1 MPRRHI
7 SATEQ
12 SAIIKRAQERCE
24 YCQSWMNYATQPFV
38 FEHIIPLSRDGQTT
52 VENLALACGGCNGH
66 KYNKVE
72 GPDPVDGELA
82 ALFDPRSQRWQ
93 EHFEWNEDYTRI
105 VGLTATGRATVE
117 ALKLNRPGVV
127 NMRKLL
133 RLTGKHPPGLE
144 IQ

>member
-1 MPRRHI
+1 
-7 SATEQ
+7 
-12 SAIIKRAQERCE
+12 
-24 YCQSWMNYATQPFV
+24 MNYATQPFV